1 VAGPIFV
8 NNPLTR
14 SVPAES
20 DAFAALADLVEHALA
35 QSGCARRDVL
45 RLTLVLEELFTNT
58 VKYGGGSAHPVT
70 VELSRNGPHSF
81 TVRYEDGALRF
92 DPFATKTSP
101 ETSVKQQRVGGLG
114 LALVQRMVESPQHT
128 WTGTGNR
135 ITFRFAATPQ

>member
-1 VAGPIFV
+1 VNNLV

-20 DAFAALADLVEHALA
+20 SAFTELADLVEHALA
-35 QSGCARRDVL
+35 QAGWPRRDAL

-58 VKYGGGSAHPVT
+58 LKYGGGSAHSVT
-70 VELSRNGPHSF
+70 VELALHDPHSF

-92 DPFATKTSP
+92 DPFASATSP
-101 ETSVKQQRVGGLG
+101 ETSVRQQRVGGLG
-114 LALVQRMVESPQHT
+114 LALVQRMVETPQHA

-135 ITFRFAATPQ
+135 ITFRFAASPQ